1 MLALTD
7 SALARLAITAAQRR
21 ARLPPRSFPIRA
33 VEGCPRGLERS
44 GDAGYPKGTT
54 KHYYYSMPHPRHRR
68 HGPHPTRIAPSCPDG
83 CTESLLL
90 ANGVEQMVELVRG
103 GLATANAERV
113 VARRGRSRTC
123 GSLTRGGELARHDAN
138 VRRMYHTP
146 SSTDSTDRIL
156 GRS

>member
-1 MLALTD
+1 MLALAGD
-7 SALARLAITAAQRR
+7 AVLARLVIAATAIPRR
-21 ARLPPRSFPIRA
+21 
-33 VEGCPRGLERS
+33 
-44 GDAGYPKGTT
+44 
-54 KHYYYSMPHPRHRR
+54 RR
-68 HGPHPTRIAPSCPDG
+68 HGPKPDRRRALELLASCRNG
-83 CTESLLL
+83 CTEALLL
-90 ANGVEQMVELVRG
+90 ANGVEQTVELVRG